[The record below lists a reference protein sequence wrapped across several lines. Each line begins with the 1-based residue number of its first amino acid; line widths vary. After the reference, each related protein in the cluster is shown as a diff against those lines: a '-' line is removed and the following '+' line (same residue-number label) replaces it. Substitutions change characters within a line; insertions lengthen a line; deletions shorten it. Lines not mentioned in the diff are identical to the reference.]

1 MNEFDK
7 LIDIVKKLRAPDG
20 CPWDRKQTLYSLKD
34 ALIEETCELI
44 DALDN
49 KDIENIKEELG
60 DVLLHV
66 VFHSQTAC
74 EDGLFN
80 IEDVICGINEK
91 LIRRHPHVFKNEHY
105 ETAEQVK
112 ERWDEIKK
120 EENKDKT
127 APDSI
132 LDKVPKSLP
141 SLMQAEKLQ
150 KKASKYGFDWENPE
164 QVFKKLQEEL
174 NELHDAYKEKNKEHI
189 SEELGDV
196 IFVLSRLATTGPQ
209 RVVPLRRGAEAGE
222 GGGFAL
228 CGKPRH
234 HRPGQPELLQ
244 LPGGRGDGGI
254 CLQPL
259 HRGPGG
265 GGDPVRSPD
274 GDRLR
279 LQRPER

>member
-80 IEDVICGINEK
+80 IEDAICGINEK

-196 IFVLSRLATTGPQ
+196 IFVLSRLATHLDISADESLRKVNNKFRRRFGFIEKSLKETG
-209 RVVPLRRGAEAGE
+209 RTLETTTVAEMEEKWQEAKRKG
-222 GGGFAL
+222 L
-228 CGKPRH
+228 
-234 HRPGQPELLQ
+234 
-244 LPGGRGDGGI
+244 
-254 CLQPL
+254 
-259 HRGPGG
+259 
-265 GGDPVRSPD
+265 
-274 GDRLR
+274 
-279 LQRPER
+279 

>member
-1 MNEFDK
+1 MYK
-7 LIDIVKKLRAPDG
+7 RQVKKLRAPDG

-196 IFVLSRLATTGPQ
+196 IFVLSRLATHLDISADESLRKVNNKFRRRFGFIEKSLKETG
-209 RVVPLRRGAEAGE
+209 RTLETTTVAEMEEKWQEAKRKG
-222 GGGFAL
+222 L
-228 CGKPRH
+228 
-234 HRPGQPELLQ
+234 
-244 LPGGRGDGGI
+244 
-254 CLQPL
+254 
-259 HRGPGG
+259 
-265 GGDPVRSPD
+265 
-274 GDRLR
+274 
-279 LQRPER
+279 

>member
-105 ETAEQVK
+105 ETAEKVK

-196 IFVLSRLATTGPQ
+196 IFVLSRLATHLDISADESLRKVNNKFRRRFGFIEKSLKETG
-209 RVVPLRRGAEAGE
+209 RTLETTTVAEMEEKWQEAKRKG
-222 GGGFAL
+222 L
-228 CGKPRH
+228 
-234 HRPGQPELLQ
+234 
-244 LPGGRGDGGI
+244 
-254 CLQPL
+254 
-259 HRGPGG
+259 
-265 GGDPVRSPD
+265 
-274 GDRLR
+274 
-279 LQRPER
+279 

>member
-7 LIDIVKKLRAPDG
+7 LVDIVRTLRAPNG

-34 ALIEETCELI
+34 ALLEETCELI

-66 VFHSQTAC
+66 VFHSQTAS

-80 IEDVICGINEK
+80 IEDVARGINEK
-91 LIRRHPHVFKNEHY
+91 LVRRHPHVFKNEHY

-120 EENKDKT
+120 EENKDKN
-127 APDSI
+127 APESV

-150 KKASKYGFDWENPE
+150 KKASKYGFDWDNPE
-164 QVFKKLQEEL
+164 QVFEKLQEEL
-174 NELHDAYKEKNKEHI
+174 NELHDAYKEKDKEHI

-196 IFVLSRLATTGPQ
+196 IFVLSRLASHLDISADESLRKVNNKFRRRFGFIEKALKETGKTLETST
-209 RVVPLRRGAEAGE
+209 VAEMEEKWQEAKRKG
-222 GGGFAL
+222 L
-228 CGKPRH
+228 
-234 HRPGQPELLQ
+234 
-244 LPGGRGDGGI
+244 
-254 CLQPL
+254 
-259 HRGPGG
+259 
-265 GGDPVRSPD
+265 
-274 GDRLR
+274 
-279 LQRPER
+279 

>member
-1 MNEFDK
+1 MVQEIHMNEFDR
-7 LIDIVKKLRAPDG
+7 LVDIVKKLRAPEG

-34 ALIEETCELI
+34 ALLEETCELI

-80 IEDVICGINEK
+80 IEDVARGINEK

-120 EENKDKT
+120 EENKDKKV
-127 APDSI
+127 PESV
-132 LDKVPKSLP
+132 LDKVPRSLP

-150 KKASKYGFDWENPE
+150 KKASKYGFDWDNPE
-164 QVFKKLQEEL
+164 QVFEKLQEEL
-174 NELHDAYKEKNKEHI
+174 NEL
-189 SEELGDV
+189 
-196 IFVLSRLATTGPQ
+196 Q
-209 RVVPLRRGAEAGE
+209 EA
-222 GGGFAL
+222 
-228 CGKPRH
+228 
-234 HRPGQPELLQ
+234 
-244 LPGGRGDGGI
+244 
-254 CLQPL
+254 
-259 HRGPGG
+259 
-265 GGDPVRSPD
+265 
-274 GDRLR
+274 
-279 LQRPER
+279 

>member
-7 LIDIVKKLRAPDG
+7 LVDIVRTLRAPNG

-34 ALIEETCELI
+34 ALLEETCELI

-66 VFHSQTAC
+66 VFHSQTAS

-80 IEDVICGINEK
+80 IEDVARGINEK

-127 APDSI
+127 APESI

-150 KKASKYGFDWENPE
+150 KKASKYGFDWDNPE
-164 QVFKKLQEEL
+164 QVFEKLQEEL
-174 NELHDAYKEKNKEHI
+174 NELHDAYKEKDKEHI

-196 IFVLSRLATTGPQ
+196 IFVLSRLASHLDISADESLRKVNNKFRRRFGFVEKSLKETGKTLETSS
-209 RVVPLRRGAEAGE
+209 VAEMEEKWQEAKRKG
-222 GGGFAL
+222 L
-228 CGKPRH
+228 
-234 HRPGQPELLQ
+234 
-244 LPGGRGDGGI
+244 
-254 CLQPL
+254 
-259 HRGPGG
+259 
-265 GGDPVRSPD
+265 
-274 GDRLR
+274 
-279 LQRPER
+279 

>member
-34 ALIEETCELI
+34 ALLEETCELI

-132 LDKVPKSLP
+132 LDKVPKNLP

-196 IFVLSRLATTGPQ
+196 IFVLSRLATHLDISADESLRKVNNKFRRRFGFIEKSLKETG
-209 RVVPLRRGAEAGE
+209 RTLETTTVAEMEEKWQEAKRKG
-222 GGGFAL
+222 L
-228 CGKPRH
+228 
-234 HRPGQPELLQ
+234 
-244 LPGGRGDGGI
+244 
-254 CLQPL
+254 
-259 HRGPGG
+259 
-265 GGDPVRSPD
+265 
-274 GDRLR
+274 
-279 LQRPER
+279 

>member
-1 MNEFDK
+1 MNEFDR
-7 LIDIVKKLRAPDG
+7 LVDIVKKLRAPDG

-34 ALIEETCELI
+34 ALLEETCELI

-74 EDGLFN
+74 EEGLFN
-80 IEDVICGINEK
+80 IEDVARGINEK

-127 APDSI
+127 APESV

-150 KKASKYGFDWENPE
+150 KKASKYGFDWDNPE
-164 QVFKKLQEEL
+164 QVFEKLQEEL
-174 NELHDAYKEKNKEHI
+174 NELHEAYKEKDKEHI

-196 IFVLSRLATTGPQ
+196 IFVLSRLASHLDISADESLRKVNNKFRRRFGFVEKALKETGKTLETAS
-209 RVVPLRRGAEAGE
+209 VAEMEEKWQEAKRKG
-222 GGGFAL
+222 L
-228 CGKPRH
+228 
-234 HRPGQPELLQ
+234 
-244 LPGGRGDGGI
+244 
-254 CLQPL
+254 
-259 HRGPGG
+259 
-265 GGDPVRSPD
+265 
-274 GDRLR
+274 
-279 LQRPER
+279 

>member
-91 LIRRHPHVFKNEHY
+91 LIHRHPHVFKNEHY

-196 IFVLSRLATTGPQ
+196 IFVLSRLATHLDISADESLRKVNNKFRRRFGFIEKSLKETG
-209 RVVPLRRGAEAGE
+209 RTLETTTVAEMEEKWQEAKRKG
-222 GGGFAL
+222 L
-228 CGKPRH
+228 
-234 HRPGQPELLQ
+234 
-244 LPGGRGDGGI
+244 
-254 CLQPL
+254 
-259 HRGPGG
+259 
-265 GGDPVRSPD
+265 
-274 GDRLR
+274 
-279 LQRPER
+279 

>member
-7 LIDIVKKLRAPDG
+7 LIDILKKLRAPDG

-34 ALIEETCELI
+34 ALLEETCELI

-196 IFVLSRLATTGPQ
+196 IFVLSRLATHLDISADESLRKVNNKFRRRFGFIEKSLKETG
-209 RVVPLRRGAEAGE
+209 RTLETTTVAEMEEKWQEAKRKG
-222 GGGFAL
+222 L
-228 CGKPRH
+228 
-234 HRPGQPELLQ
+234 
-244 LPGGRGDGGI
+244 
-254 CLQPL
+254 
-259 HRGPGG
+259 
-265 GGDPVRSPD
+265 
-274 GDRLR
+274 
-279 LQRPER
+279 

>member
-34 ALIEETCELI
+34 ALLEETCELI

-150 KKASKYGFDWENPE
+150 KKASKYGFDWENPD

-196 IFVLSRLATTGPQ
+196 IFVLSRLATHLDISADESLRKVNNKFRRRFGFIEKSLKETG
-209 RVVPLRRGAEAGE
+209 RTLETTTVAEMEEKWQEAKRKG
-222 GGGFAL
+222 L
-228 CGKPRH
+228 
-234 HRPGQPELLQ
+234 
-244 LPGGRGDGGI
+244 
-254 CLQPL
+254 
-259 HRGPGG
+259 
-265 GGDPVRSPD
+265 
-274 GDRLR
+274 
-279 LQRPER
+279 

>member
-80 IEDVICGINEK
+80 IEDVTCGINEK

-196 IFVLSRLATTGPQ
+196 IFVLSRLATHLDISADESLRKVNNKFRRRFGFIEKSLKETG
-209 RVVPLRRGAEAGE
+209 RTLETTTVAEMEEKWQEAKRKG
-222 GGGFAL
+222 L
-228 CGKPRH
+228 
-234 HRPGQPELLQ
+234 
-244 LPGGRGDGGI
+244 
-254 CLQPL
+254 
-259 HRGPGG
+259 
-265 GGDPVRSPD
+265 
-274 GDRLR
+274 
-279 LQRPER
+279 

>member
-34 ALIEETCELI
+34 ALLEETCELI

-196 IFVLSRLATTGPQ
+196 IFVLSRLATHLDISADESLRKVNNKFRRRFGFIEKSLKETG
-209 RVVPLRRGAEAGE
+209 RTLETTTVAEMEEKWQEAKRKG
-222 GGGFAL
+222 L
-228 CGKPRH
+228 
-234 HRPGQPELLQ
+234 
-244 LPGGRGDGGI
+244 
-254 CLQPL
+254 
-259 HRGPGG
+259 
-265 GGDPVRSPD
+265 
-274 GDRLR
+274 
-279 LQRPER
+279 

>member
-196 IFVLSRLATTGPQ
+196 IFVLSRLATHLDISADESLRKVNNKFRRRFGFIEKSLKETG
-209 RVVPLRRGAEAGE
+209 RTLETTTVAEME
-222 GGGFAL
+222 E
-228 CGKPRH
+228 K
-234 HRPGQPELLQ
+234 
-244 LPGGRGDGGI
+244 
-254 CLQPL
+254 
-259 HRGPGG
+259 
-265 GGDPVRSPD
+265 
-274 GDRLR
+274 
-279 LQRPER
+279 

>member
-66 VFHSQTAC
+66 VFNSQTAC

-196 IFVLSRLATTGPQ
+196 IFVLSRLATHLDISADESLRKVNNKFRRRFGFIEKSLKETG
-209 RVVPLRRGAEAGE
+209 RTLETTTVAEMEEKWQEAKRKG
-222 GGGFAL
+222 L
-228 CGKPRH
+228 
-234 HRPGQPELLQ
+234 
-244 LPGGRGDGGI
+244 
-254 CLQPL
+254 
-259 HRGPGG
+259 
-265 GGDPVRSPD
+265 
-274 GDRLR
+274 
-279 LQRPER
+279 

>member
-34 ALIEETCELI
+34 ALLEETCELI

-141 SLMQAEKLQ
+141 SLMQSEKLQ
-150 KKASKYGFDWENPE
+150 KKAYKYGFDWENPE

-196 IFVLSRLATTGPQ
+196 IFVLSRLATHLDISADESLRKVNNKFRRRFGFIEKSLKETG
-209 RVVPLRRGAEAGE
+209 RTLETTTVAEMEEKWQEAKRKG
-222 GGGFAL
+222 L
-228 CGKPRH
+228 
-234 HRPGQPELLQ
+234 
-244 LPGGRGDGGI
+244 
-254 CLQPL
+254 
-259 HRGPGG
+259 
-265 GGDPVRSPD
+265 
-274 GDRLR
+274 
-279 LQRPER
+279 

>member
-1 MNEFDK
+1 MLF
-7 LIDIVKKLRAPDG
+7 R
-20 CPWDRKQTLYSLKD
+20 S
-34 ALIEETCELI
+34 
-44 DALDN
+44 
-49 KDIENIKEELG
+49 
-60 DVLLHV
+60 V

-196 IFVLSRLATTGPQ
+196 IFVLSRLATHLDISADESLRKVNNKFRRRFGFIEKSLKETG
-209 RVVPLRRGAEAGE
+209 RTLETTTVAEMEEKWQEAKRKG
-222 GGGFAL
+222 L
-228 CGKPRH
+228 
-234 HRPGQPELLQ
+234 
-244 LPGGRGDGGI
+244 
-254 CLQPL
+254 
-259 HRGPGG
+259 
-265 GGDPVRSPD
+265 
-274 GDRLR
+274 
-279 LQRPER
+279 

>member
-1 MNEFDK
+1 MSKYSIVIIYNLLYIKLSIIFGDIYMNEFDK
-7 LIDIVKKLRAPDG
+7 LVDIVKKLRAPDG

-34 ALIEETCELI
+34 ALLEETCELI

-80 IEDVICGINEK
+80 IEDVARTINEK

-120 EENKDKT
+120 EENKYKT
-127 APDSI
+127 APESV
-132 LDKVPKSLP
+132 LDKVPRNMP
-141 SLMQAEKLQ
+141 SLIQAEKLQ
-150 KKASKYGFDWENPE
+150 KKASKYGFDWDNPE
-164 QVFKKLQEEL
+164 QVFKKLQDEL
-174 NELHDAYKEKNKEHI
+174 NELYEAYKEKDKEHI

-196 IFVLSRLATTGPQ
+196 IFVLSRLASHLEISADESLRKVNNKFRRRFGYVEKSLKETGKTLETAS
-209 RVVPLRRGAEAGE
+209 VAEMEEKWQEAKIKG
-222 GGGFAL
+222 L
-228 CGKPRH
+228 
-234 HRPGQPELLQ
+234 
-244 LPGGRGDGGI
+244 
-254 CLQPL
+254 
-259 HRGPGG
+259 
-265 GGDPVRSPD
+265 
-274 GDRLR
+274 
-279 LQRPER
+279 

>member
-1 MNEFDK
+1 MNDFDK
-7 LIDIVKKLRAPDG
+7 LIDFVKKVRARDG
-20 CPWDRKQTLYSLKD
+20 CPWEGKQTLYSLKD
-34 ALIEETCELI
+34 ALIQETCQLI

-196 IFVLSRLATTGPQ
+196 IFVLSRLATHLDISADESLRKVNNKFRRRFGFIEKSLKETG
-209 RVVPLRRGAEAGE
+209 RTLETTTVAEMEEKWQEAKRKG
-222 GGGFAL
+222 L
-228 CGKPRH
+228 
-234 HRPGQPELLQ
+234 
-244 LPGGRGDGGI
+244 
-254 CLQPL
+254 
-259 HRGPGG
+259 
-265 GGDPVRSPD
+265 
-274 GDRLR
+274 
-279 LQRPER
+279 